1 MPRSASS
8 AVDKALDL
16 IEAVARADRPLRL
29 GELAQAVGLHR
40 ATAYRVLVDLVARGW
55 VQRAG
60 EHYLPGAVA
69 LQVSRAA
76 ATRSLAALC
85 RPILE
90 GLAERTGMMVN
101 LQVLEADRSRVIDV
115 VRPPRLEMIS
125 DLRDEALPVH
135 RFAGPLALVAQLD
148 EQARAPYLAVAQAA
162 GHPLDGSGGLLAD
175 LARVR
180 DTGFAVEHGRN
191 DKVIGSMS
199 RAVVAPG
206 GAPLC
211 AVTLVGPDAEF
222 AGPRLSELARALADA
237 TTALAATLTLPAAN
251 MPATAEPE
259 PVFTAPAAAAPAD
272 DPEDI
277 RAKRAGLTPATRPAA
292 GRNRR

>member
-1 MPRSASS
+1 VPRSASS

-40 ATAYRVLVDLVARGW
+40 ATAYRVLLDLVARGW

-76 ATRSLAALC
+76 ASRSLAALC
-85 RPILE
+85 RPVLE
-90 GLAERTGMMVN
+90 DLAERTAMMVN

-148 EQARAPYLAVAQAA
+148 ERARAPYLAVAQAA
-162 GHPLDGSGGLLAD
+162 GHPLDGLLAD

-180 DTGFAVEHGRN
+180 DTGLALEHGRN

-199 RAVVAPG
+199 RAVIAPG
-206 GAPLC
+206 GTPLC

-222 AGPRLSELARALADA
+222 AEPRLSALAQALADA
-237 TTALAATLTLPAAN
+237 TTTLAATLT
-251 MPATAEPE
+251 
-259 PVFTAPAAAAPAD
+259 APAAT
-272 DPEDI
+272 DPG
-277 RAKRAGLTPATRPAA
+277 RTRP
-292 GRNRR
+292 

>member
-40 ATAYRVLVDLVARGW
+40 ATAYRVLLDLVRRGW
-55 VQRAG
+55 VLRAG
-60 EHYLPGAVA
+60 EHYLPGSAA
-69 LQVSRAA
+69 LQVSRSA
-76 ATRSLAALC
+76 ATRSLGALC
-85 RPILE
+85 RPVLE
-90 GLAERTGMMVN
+90 ALAERTGMMVN

-148 EQARAPYLAVAQAA
+148 EQARTPYLAVAQAA
-162 GHPLDGSGGLLAD
+162 GHPLDGPGGLLAD
-175 LARVR
+175 IARVR

-199 RAVVAPG
+199 RAVVAAG
-206 GAPLC
+206 GGPLC

-222 AGPRLSELARALADA
+222 GVPRLAGLEHALAEA
-237 TTALAATLTLPAAN
+237 ATALASILTDRAAAK
-251 MPATAEPE
+251 PATPE
-259 PVFTAPAAAAPAD
+259 GNL
-272 DPEDI
+272 
-277 RAKRAGLTPATRPAA
+277 R
-292 GRNRR
+292 

>member
-40 ATAYRVLVDLVARGW
+40 ATAYRVLVDLVRRGW

-60 EHYLPGAVA
+60 EHYLPGSAA

-85 RPILE
+85 RPVLE

-180 DTGFAVEHGRN
+180 GTGFAIEHGRN

-199 RAVVAPG
+199 RAVLAPG

-222 AGPRLSELARALADA
+222 GEPRLSELERVLTDA
-237 TTALAATLTLPAAN
+237 AATLAA
-251 MPATAEPE
+251 
-259 PVFTAPAAAAPAD
+259 VLTAPAEPGAPV
-272 DPEDI
+272 
-277 RAKRAGLTPATRPAA
+277 RPATRDAA
-292 GRNRR
+292 AIRSATSEGNSR

>member
-40 ATAYRVLVDLVARGW
+40 ATAYRVLLDLVARGW

-60 EHYLPGAVA
+60 EHYLPGSVA

-76 ATRSLAALC
+76 ASRSLAALC
-85 RPILE
+85 RPALE
-90 GLAERTGMMVN
+90 VLAERTGMMVN
-101 LQVLEADRSRVIDV
+101 LQVLEADRSRVVDV

-148 EQARAPYLAVAQAA
+148 EQSRAPYLAVAQAA
-162 GHPLDGSGGLLAD
+162 GHPLDGPGGLRAD
-175 LARVR
+175 IARVR

-206 GAPLC
+206 GTPLC

-222 AGPRLSELARALADA
+222 AEPRLSELTQALAQ
-237 TTALAATLTLPAAN
+237 TTAALAATLTAPSAA
-251 MPATAEPE
+251 
-259 PVFTAPAAAAPAD
+259 D
-272 DPEDI
+272 
-277 RAKRAGLTPATRPAA
+277 PAA
-292 GRNRR
+292 GRTRR